1 MNLNMNI
8 FATFT
13 AILFALFVL
22 DAVYIQ
28 FIYGGFSKMISRVQ
42 GSPIRLRWESAVLC
56 YFVLASMLYYFIIL
70 HGRPATDAA
79 LLGFGT
85 YAVYETTSY
94 ALLKDWEL
102 HIAVIDS
109 LWGGALFYLATR
121 VVHLVA

>member
-1 MNLNMNI
+1 MNI

-42 GSPIRLRWESAVLC
+42 GSPIRLRWESAVIC
-56 YFVLASMLYYFIIL
+56 YLVLASMLYYFIIL
-70 HGRPATDAA
+70 PGRPATDAA

-109 LWGGALFYLATR
+109 LWGGALFYLATM

>member
-1 MNLNMNI
+1 MNI

-42 GSPIRLRWESAVLC
+42 GSPIRLRWESAVIC
-56 YFVLASMLYYFIIL
+56 YLVLASMLYYFIIL
-70 HGRPATDAA
+70 PGRPATDAA

-109 LWGGALFYLATR
+109 LWGGALFYLTTR
-121 VVHLVA
+121 VVYLVA